1 MHGSKGVTRSISLDL
16 TLLGDDILGMM
27 FGSIFRFMP
36 SFWYGYNHAQA
47 TYVSLNSVLNF
58 EINML

>member
-27 FGSIFRFMP
+27 FGSIF
-36 SFWYGYNHAQA
+36 WYGYNHAQA